1 MPKGRSTA
9 AKLVPCPGL
18 SVGGDAKYF
27 GVVSNDENFSV
38 SPHTPISCGDGS
50 APLSQTRG
58 VAFGNSE
65 RESSDEWPAVRSSLS
80 EPACSPLFSRAQCAG
95 GFLAGKDKQPRRR
108 VGNGTK
114 IPFTKTKRQNR
125 KWERGLVNHL
135 PSSIVFWS
143 RSSFPPPFL
152 GSSQRSSFLPCPSVA
167 ARGGVGYR
175 TRGRNTTTA
184 PGGGAAAVLAL
195 QPPDTRRLIIGVQ

>member
-1 MPKGRSTA
+1 M
-9 AKLVPCPGL
+9 
-18 SVGGDAKYF
+18 SVCGDAKYF

-80 EPACSPLFSRAQCAG
+80 EPACSPLFSRVKSAM
-95 GFLAGKDKQPRRR
+95 RRR
-108 VGNGTK
+108 LFSWKGQTASPASRKWNK

-184 PGGGAAAVLAL
+184 PGGGAAGVPAAVLAL

>member
-1 MPKGRSTA
+1 MSAPCTAPPCTVLLCWSGLLLCFVRRRDITTAYGGFMPKGRSTA

-114 IPFTKTKRQNR
+114 FLLRKLRDKTGNGN
-125 KWERGLVNHL
+125 EG
-135 PSSIVFWS
+135 
-143 RSSFPPPFL
+143 
-152 GSSQRSSFLPCPSVA
+152 
-167 ARGGVGYR
+167 
-175 TRGRNTTTA
+175 
-184 PGGGAAAVLAL
+184 
-195 QPPDTRRLIIGVQ
+195 